1 MTKRNVNHNENLV
14 LLLAFVVVVAF
25 AVGIVQTIAGDP
37 CPFMGNLDG
46 TIAEC
51 S

>member
-1 MTKRNVNHNENLV
+1 MTKRNVNNENLV
-14 LLLAFVVVVAF
+14 LLLLIVVVVVAF
-25 AVGIVQTIAGDP
+25 GVSIVQSIAGDP

>member
-1 MTKRNVNHNENLV
+1 MTKRNVNNENLV
-14 LLLAFVVVVAF
+14 LLLIVVVVVAF
-25 AVGIVQTIAGDP
+25 AVSIVQTIAGDP

>member
-1 MTKRNVNHNENLV
+1 MTKRNVNHNEPLV
-14 LLLAFVVVVAF
+14 LLLIVVVVVVL
-25 AVGIVQTIAGDP
+25 AVSIVQTIAGDP